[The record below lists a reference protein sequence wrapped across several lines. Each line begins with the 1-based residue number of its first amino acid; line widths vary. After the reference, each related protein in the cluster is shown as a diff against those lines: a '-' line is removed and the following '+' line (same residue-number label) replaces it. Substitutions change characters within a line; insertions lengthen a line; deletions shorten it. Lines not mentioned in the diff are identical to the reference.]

1 MTLEGFRPAAVL
13 APVVVRADELTL
25 LLTERTSDLPSHAGQ
40 VAFPGGKIDATDRDA
55 AACAVREAAEELGL
69 APAQA
74 EVLGRLDDLPTP
86 TGFVISPV
94 VALVR
99 AEPLLHPNPSEVASF
114 FYAPLEALRDP
125 SCFEVLGVRE
135 LLGVHYELYAYRFEG
150 HTIWGATARMVKRIL
165 ELAYS

>member
-13 APVVVRADELTL
+13 APIVVRADELTL

-40 VAFPGGKIDATDRDA
+40 VAFPGGKIDATDHDA

-69 APAQA
+69 DPAQS

-99 AEPLLHPNPSEVASF
+99 AEPLLRPNPSEVASF

-125 SCFEVLGVRE
+125 SRFERLGERE
-135 LLGVHYELYAYRFEG
+135 LLGFHYEVFAYRFEG
-150 HTIWGATARMVKRIL
+150 HTIWGATARMVKQIL